1 VVAVLTTARRAL
13 LACTRAMAVVAMVA
27 IATMMLTI
35 TYDVVMRFA
44 FLAPTDWAYPLNAA
58 GVLVATSLA
67 IPHLYAT
74 GHHISMDLVYRALPP
89 GLRRAADVV
98 TGVAACFLGVVLTV
112 ASFRSAAIAYASGL
126 TGAGTFN
133 IPLWLPDA
141 VLGVSGVLLVL
152 VALLFPAHPA
162 ADDAAA
168 APGDAAARAEAQ
180 AIDPSAAR

>member
-1 VVAVLTTARRAL
+1 MLTTARRVL
-13 LACTRAMAVVAMVA
+13 LACTRAMAVIGMVA

-58 GVLVATSLA
+58 GVLVATVLT

-74 GHHISMDLVYRALPP
+74 GRHISMDLVHRAVPP
-89 GLRRAADVV
+89 GARRVADAV
-98 TGVAACFLGVVLTV
+98 TSVATCFLGVVV
-112 ASFRSAAIAYASGL
+112 AVTSFRSAAVAYAGGL

-162 ADDAAA
+162 GEDLSA
-168 APGDAAARAEAQ
+168 APGDTAARTEAQ
-180 AIDPSAAR
+180 STDPEGTR